1 MASFETLPQAEANSL
16 EDGLLYRSTGVSPL
30 RVLTVVAL
38 AFAVGSALLAALLLD
53 TTVHFGNAISW
64 AERTVWASGL
74 FLAFSG
80 FFLAVWMYE
89 RRVAASIELRE
100 HGTMLRVATP
110 TLFGMNERDIP
121 VDDLLKS
128 QYYDGD
134 RRGEEDWSTPWLW
147 VKVRNSSSL
156 FVPLSGVIP
165 DRERLLH
172 VLGATR

>member
-1 MASFETLPQAEANSL
+1 MANSQTLPQ
-16 EDGLLYRSTGVSPL
+16 DDHVLLYRSTGVSPL
-30 RVLTVVAL
+30 RVLTIVAL

-53 TTVHFGNAISW
+53 TSVHFGNAISW
-64 AERTVWASGL
+64 GERLVWASGL
-74 FLAFSG
+74 FVAFSG

-110 TLFGMNERDIP
+110 SLFGMSERNIP
-121 VDDLLKS
+121 VEDLLTS

-134 RRGEEDWSTPWLW
+134 QRGEEASSPPWLW

-156 FVPLSGVIP
+156 FVPLAGVIP
-165 DRERLLH
+165 NRERLLQ
-172 VLGATR
+172 VLGASR

>member
-1 MASFETLPQAEANSL
+1 MASFETDLDTENV
-16 EDGLLYRSTGVSPL
+16 LLYRSTGVSPL

-53 TTVHFGNAISW
+53 TTVHFGSAISW
-64 AERTVWASGL
+64 GERIAWATGL
-74 FLAFSG
+74 FVAFSG
-80 FFLAVWMYE
+80 FFVAVWMYE
-89 RRVAASIELRE
+89 RRVAASIELRD

-110 TLFGMNERDIP
+110 SLFGMSERNIP
-121 VDDLLKS
+121 VEDLLKS

-134 RRGEEDWSTPWLW
+134 QRGEEATSPPWLW

-165 DRERLLH
+165 NRERLLQ